1 MAKSHSKKCTDEK
14 QWDHRR
20 RNTIS
25 TIYAH
30 GCEMHGSNTPGNPD
44 EILLLKEPKK
54 FMYDIFLTILQI
66 PMGIHF
72 VHSYEASHKAQA
84 I

>member
-1 MAKSHSKKCTDEK
+1 
-14 QWDHRR
+14 
-20 RNTIS
+20 
-25 TIYAH
+25 
-30 GCEMHGSNTPGNPD
+30 MHGSNTPGNPD

>member
-1 MAKSHSKKCTDEK
+1 MEPGVFYARWVTKYILTIPKIACCIVQREIKMAKSHSKKYTDEK

-25 TIYAH
+25 TKYAH

-44 EILLLKEPKK
+44 
-54 FMYDIFLTILQI
+54 
-66 PMGIHF
+66 
-72 VHSYEASHKAQA
+72 
-84 I
+84 